1 MQQVS
6 VTVFDIYLEFYN
18 NRSVIQFKEQLHAE
32 GFKLAVFDLTKSK
45 IKGEGPSAVATIE
58 VDEKTKRPMLVEILR
73 NIEGVKF
80 VEEL

>member
-1 MQQVS
+1 M
-6 VTVFDIYLEFYN
+6 
-18 NRSVIQFKEQLHAE
+18 IQFKEQLHTE

-58 VDEKTKRPMLVEILR
+58 VDDKRKRPMLVEILR
-73 NIEGVKF
+73 NIEGVRF